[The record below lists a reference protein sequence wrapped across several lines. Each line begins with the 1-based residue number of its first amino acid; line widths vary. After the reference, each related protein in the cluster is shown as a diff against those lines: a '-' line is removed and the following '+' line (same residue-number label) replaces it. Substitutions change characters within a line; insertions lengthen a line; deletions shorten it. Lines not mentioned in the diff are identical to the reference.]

1 MRHFK
6 LRIVNNKPV
15 NRNRVF
21 VTGIG
26 LVSPHG
32 SDPNKVFDKIYRGE
46 SAIKMI
52 RTGTPEFGSDVL
64 VANAKFDPTG
74 VISKPHQV
82 FMDRVTQMAVVAAHH
97 ALENSGLL
105 SDGTDLSS
113 TAVYTGCSLGGSQT
127 ITLVFTCAL
136 IIYTGLC
143 TLYLPM
149 YP

>member
-1 MRHFK
+1 M
-6 LRIVNNKPV
+6 

-21 VTGIG
+21 ITGIG

-52 RTGTPEFGSDVL
+52 RSGTAEFGSNVL
-64 VANAKFDPTG
+64 LARTEFDPTG
-74 VISKPHQV
+74 IISKPHQV

-97 ALENSGLL
+97 ALENAGLL

-113 TAVYTGCSLGGSQT
+113 TAVYTGCSLRRLANNSKCLQK
-127 ITLVFTCAL
+127 IFQ
-136 IIYTGLC
+136 
-143 TLYLPM
+143 
-149 YP
+149 